1 MTELTQHE
9 KIVKLMVIRPDHVWW
24 YPYDFMRGDL
34 GDYFVG
40 YKAPTRLAELE
51 NKFPLMFESKRE
63 GKYIIR
69 RFRKEG
75 LNDFYYQLPD
85 RMKCMMWSAG
95 LKNSY
100 QANLV

>member
-1 MTELTQHE
+1 
-9 KIVKLMVIRPDHVWW
+9 
-24 YPYDFMRGDL
+24 
-34 GDYFVG
+34 
-40 YKAPTRLAELE
+40 
-51 NKFPLMFESKRE
+51 MFESKRE

-75 LNDFYYQLPD
+75 LNDFYDQLPD
-85 RMKCMMWSAG
+85 RMKCMMWDAG